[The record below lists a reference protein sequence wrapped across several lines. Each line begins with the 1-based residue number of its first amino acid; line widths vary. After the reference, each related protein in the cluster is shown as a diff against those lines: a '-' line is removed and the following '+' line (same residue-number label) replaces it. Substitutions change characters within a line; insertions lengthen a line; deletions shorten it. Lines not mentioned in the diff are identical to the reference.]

1 MAKEKNLEN
10 KIKDFLKKNNIYHFK
25 TKGGIYGTIGLPD
38 LVICFNGKFVGLEL
52 KSKKGKVS
60 LQQYKNGAK
69 ITENKGIFAV
79 IDDYDDFLELFNDLF
94 QNRKV
99 IRHTLSYEELSNS
112 YKEMK
117 DRKITNFLN
126 KKGKENLVQGKLVAD
141 DDISDEIIVEAKTK
155 RSKKTVNVI

>member
-52 KSKKGKVS
+52 KSKIGKVS

-69 ITENKGIFAV
+69 ITENKGIFAI

-126 KKGKENLVQGKLVAD
+126 KKGKENLVQEKLID

>member
-1 MAKEKNLEN
+1 M
-10 KIKDFLKKNNIYHFK
+10 
-25 TKGGIYGTIGLPD
+25 
-38 LVICFNGKFVGLEL
+38 
-52 KSKKGKVS
+52 KSKIGKVS

-126 KKGKENLVQGKLVAD
+126 KKGKENLVQGKLVD
-141 DDISDEIIVEAKTK
+141 DDISEEIIVEAKTK
-155 RSKKTVNVI
+155 RNKKTVSVI